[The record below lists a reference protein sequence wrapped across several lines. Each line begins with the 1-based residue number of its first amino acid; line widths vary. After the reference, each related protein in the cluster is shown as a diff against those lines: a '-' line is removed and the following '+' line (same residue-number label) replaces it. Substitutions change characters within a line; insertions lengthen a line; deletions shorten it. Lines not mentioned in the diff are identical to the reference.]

1 MDPYKEMNKMF
12 DDTIAKINAL
22 MNPIDDGVRVL
33 QGSVYWSL
41 STDGLL
47 YSDIENHVATDSNRF
62 NRGNYFKTKEQAKL
76 LDDYNLRAGRY
87 RKQALLLADGY
98 KFVKGNLNLQVLH
111 NGNNWFI
118 SNSKYIEN
126 PLSVY
131 LPTFEKAKELLDWCN
146 REYPNEL

>member
-22 MNPIDDGVRVL
+22 MKPIDDGGLVPN
-33 QGSVYWSL
+33 GEYYWTVFSN
-41 STDGLL
+41 GLL
-47 YSDIENHVATDSNRF
+47 FREPQSLCDADSNRF
-62 NRGNYFKTKEQAKL
+62 NRGNYFKTEKQAKL
-76 LDDYNLRAGRY
+76 LDDYNIRAGRY

-146 REYPNEL
+146 REYPNEF